1 MSARF
6 RLAVAAVALACAFP
20 RAGHAIVLDWSSV
33 TWTPGSLSNSYD
45 IDSASP
51 GNDITITIG
60 GSTGELT
67 TDPVSGLMS
76 PDISTAHEGGQTPV
90 RPSLNLAMD
99 LGKQDRVITVTIT
112 FSNEYALGIEGLSF
126 TIFGIDRPSAAANDY
141 IDQLRSIQGTSIT
154 GTSMA
159 PTISGVGSSVSLTGS
174 GLSQVLTA
182 TNAVA
187 RAGATSS
194 SGNATL
200 SFGPGVRSVS
210 FSFGDDNPAFN
221 NPIPQDISL
230 GSINFSPV
238 PEVNPAL
245 GAAVICALAVTVRR
259 WKTRRACRAHT
270 SSAA

>member
-1 MSARF
+1 MSAGIRF
-6 RLAVAAVALACAFP
+6 ALAAVALACAFP
-20 RAGHAIVLDWSSV
+20 HAGHAIVLDWSSV
-33 TWTPGSLSNSYD
+33 TWTPGSLSKSYD
-45 IDSASP
+45 IDPASP

-60 GSTGELT
+60 GSTAELT

-76 PDISTAHEGGQTPV
+76 PDISIAHEGGQSP
-90 RPSLNLAMD
+90 PSQSLNLAMD

-112 FSNEYALGIEGLSF
+112 FSNQYTLGIEGLSF
-126 TIFGIDRPSAAANDY
+126 SIFGIDRPSAAANDY

-182 TNAVA
+182 TNSVA
-187 RAGATSS
+187 RTGTTSGN
-194 SGNATL
+194 GNATL

-221 NPIPQDISL
+221 NPLAQDISL
-230 GSINFSPV
+230 SDINFSPV

-245 GAAVICALAVTVRR
+245 AAGAICAFALTVRR
-259 WKTRRACRAHT
+259 WRTRRRVEGT
-270 SSAA
+270 T

>member
-1 MSARF
+1 MSAGFRF
-6 RLAVAAVALACAFP
+6 AFAAVALACAFP
-20 RAGHAIVLDWSSV
+20 HAGHAIVLDWSSV

-45 IDSASP
+45 IDPASA

-76 PDISTAHEGGQTPV
+76 PDISTAHEGGQTP

-112 FSNEYALGIEGLSF
+112 FSNQYSLGIDGLSF

-182 TNAVA
+182 TNSVA
-187 RAGATSS
+187 RTGATSG
-194 SGNATL
+194 SGNATF
-200 SFGPGVRSVS
+200 SFAPGVRSVS

-221 NPIPQDISL
+221 NPVAQDISL

-245 GAAVICALAVTVRR
+245 GAAAICALAMTVRG
-259 WKTRRACRAHT
+259 WKVRRAGRAHT
-270 SSAA
+270 TPAA